1 MENLQANLT
10 LIQQRLAAASDG
22 KYPVPKLIAVTKT
35 HPAEDILPL
44 QNLGVTDIGENKVQ
58 EIMEKLPALEKNF
71 RIHLIG
77 RLQSN
82 KVKYIIDHVCLIHSV
97 DRLSL
102 AQEIDRQAQKHNR
115 VMPVLIQVSPCG
127 EAQKGGL
134 PPEELTPFLRTVSQL
149 PGLSVQGLMAVMPN
163 TPDTALLDKLFA
175 DMRTLFERAR
185 AEAIPGIEMKELSM
199 GMSHDYE
206 LEQSNLKA
214 MAEVLREE
222 IKQQEK
228 QKTNVKAFI
237 SAVKKYTDMQQL
249 DAAMLRE
256 FIDRI
261 EVSHTDKK
269 SKTREITIVYN
280 FIGAFDFE
288 RAKEKAQNTTEKQQ
302 RTA

>member
-134 PPEELTPFLRTVSQL
+134 PPEELITFLRTVSQL

-185 AEAIPGIEMKELSM
+185 AEAIPDIEMKELSM

-206 LEQSNLKA
+206 LA
-214 MAEVLREE
+214 ARHGATMVR
-222 IKQQEK
+222 IG
-228 QKTNVKAFI
+228 
-237 SAVKKYTDMQQL
+237 SALM
-249 DAAMLRE
+249 
-256 FIDRI
+256 
-261 EVSHTDKK
+261 
-269 SKTREITIVYN
+269 
-280 FIGAFDFE
+280 GARDYGP
-288 RAKEKAQNTTEKQQ
+288 QGQH
-302 RTA
+302 

>member
-35 HPAEDILPL
+35 HPAEDILLL

-71 RIHLIG
+71 QIHLIG

-134 PPEELTPFLRTVSQL
+134 PPEELIPFLRTVSQL

-175 DMRTLFERAR
+175 DMRTLFERTR
-185 AEAIPGIEMKELSM
+185 AEAIPSIEMKELSM

-206 LEQSNLKA
+206 LAARHGATMVRIGSALMGARDYGPQGQHSSEHARSWRS
-214 MAEVLREE
+214 REAAWRFS
-222 IKQQEK
+222 IKPRRNFRDSCRAAIRQTATGAATAARAAIARCAIK
-228 QKTNVKAFI
+228 IPPSRRRKFRRVR
-237 SAVKKYTDMQQL
+237 SA
-249 DAAMLRE
+249 AA
-256 FIDRI
+256 
-261 EVSHTDKK
+261 
-269 SKTREITIVYN
+269 
-280 FIGAFDFE
+280 
-288 RAKEKAQNTTEKQQ
+288 
-302 RTA
+302 

>member
-71 RIHLIG
+71 QIHLIG

-134 PPEELTPFLRTVSQL
+134 PPEELIPFLRTVSQL

-175 DMRTLFERAR
+175 DMRTLFERAQ
-185 AEAIPGIEMKELSM
+185 AETIPGIEMKELSM

-249 DAAMLRE
+249 DASILRE
-256 FIDRI
+256 FVDKIYISEVYTPDDIVGKIHELFSDRL
-261 EVSHTDKK
+261 
-269 SKTREITIVYN
+269 TI
-280 FIGAFDFE
+280 G
-288 RAKEKAQNTTEKQQ
+288 
-302 RTA
+302 

>member
-44 QNLGVTDIGENKVQ
+44 QNLGVT
-58 EIMEKLPALEKNF
+58 EKLPALEKNF

-134 PPEELTPFLRTVSQL
+134 PPEELITFLRTVSQL

-206 LEQSNLKA
+206 LAARHGATMVRFGSALK
-214 MAEVLREE
+214 
-222 IKQQEK
+222 
-228 QKTNVKAFI
+228 
-237 SAVKKYTDMQQL
+237 
-249 DAAMLRE
+249 
-256 FIDRI
+256 
-261 EVSHTDKK
+261 
-269 SKTREITIVYN
+269 
-280 FIGAFDFE
+280 GARDYGP
-288 RAKEKAQNTTEKQQ
+288 QGQH
-302 RTA
+302 

>member
-1 MENLQANLT
+1 
-10 LIQQRLAAASDG
+10 
-22 KYPVPKLIAVTKT
+22 
-35 HPAEDILPL
+35 
-44 QNLGVTDIGENKVQ
+44 
-58 EIMEKLPALEKNF
+58 MEKLPALEKNF

-185 AEAIPGIEMKELSM
+185 AEAIPGIGGAARRNDGTHRQCADGRARLRPARAT
-199 GMSHDYE
+199 
-206 LEQSNLKA
+206 L
-214 MAEVLREE
+214 MAAVLIRRNMPEAGGA
-222 IKQQEK
+222 EK
-228 QKTNVKAFI
+228 Q
-237 SAVKKYTDMQQL
+237 
-249 DAAMLRE
+249 
-256 FIDRI
+256 
-261 EVSHTDKK
+261 H
-269 SKTREITIVYN
+269 
-280 FIGAFDFE
+280 GDF
-288 RAKEKAQNTTEKQQ
+288 R
-302 RTA
+302 

>member
-1 MENLQANLT
+1 MRGVILFGKSLFRTDEKAPKPDLTAIKGRLPLLGVCYGAQYLWLISTAAIKSNPQEQNPAKNKASNFWKIGSIRMENLQTNLT

-115 VMPVLIQVSPCG
+115 VMPVLIQVSP
-127 EAQKGGL
+127 
-134 PPEELTPFLRTVSQL
+134 LRR
-149 PGLSVQGLMAVMPN
+149 G
-163 TPDTALLDKLFA
+163 
-175 DMRTLFERAR
+175 
-185 AEAIPGIEMKELSM
+185 AEG
-199 GMSHDYE
+199 
-206 LEQSNLKA
+206 
-214 MAEVLREE
+214 
-222 IKQQEK
+222 
-228 QKTNVKAFI
+228 
-237 SAVKKYTDMQQL
+237 
-249 DAAMLRE
+249 
-256 FIDRI
+256 RI
-261 EVSHTDKK
+261 
-269 SKTREITIVYN
+269 
-280 FIGAFDFE
+280 AP
-288 RAKEKAQNTTEKQQ
+288 
-302 RTA
+302 

>member
-134 PPEELTPFLRTVSQL
+134 PPEELIPFLRTVSQL

-237 SAVKKYTDMQQL
+237 AAVKKYTDLQEL
-249 DAAMLRE
+249 DAAVLRA

-261 EVSHTDKK
+261 EVSHVDKK
-269 SKTREITIVYN
+269 SRTREITIVYN
-280 FIGAFDFE
+280 FIGAFDFT
-288 RAKEKAQNTTEKQQ
+288 RAIENARNTSKKEQ

>member
-102 AQEIDRQAQKHNR
+102 AQEIDRQAQK
-115 VMPVLIQVSPCG
+115 
-127 EAQKGGL
+127 GGL
-134 PPEELTPFLRTVSQL
+134 PPEELIPFLRTVSQL

-206 LEQSNLKA
+206 LA
-214 MAEVLREE
+214 ARHGATMVR
-222 IKQQEK
+222 IG
-228 QKTNVKAFI
+228 
-237 SAVKKYTDMQQL
+237 SALM
-249 DAAMLRE
+249 
-256 FIDRI
+256 
-261 EVSHTDKK
+261 
-269 SKTREITIVYN
+269 
-280 FIGAFDFE
+280 GARDYGP
-288 RAKEKAQNTTEKQQ
+288 QGQH
-302 RTA
+302 